1 MTDPIADMII
11 RLKNAAMA
19 GKEVVS
25 LPLSRT
31 KLAIAEKLKARG
43 FLADVQTRGKGVHK
57 TLELTLGRTQS
68 GAYRITDVKRVSK
81 PGMRMYAGANE
92 IRSVRGGLGV
102 VVLSTPKGIL
112 LGEDARKE
120 RVGGEVLFEL
130 W

>member
-11 RLKNAAMA
+11 RLKNASMV

-31 KLAIAEKLKARG
+31 KLAIAEKLKTRG
-43 FLADVQTRGKGVHK
+43 FLTEVHTRGKGARK

-68 GAYRITDVKRVSK
+68 GACRITDVKRISR
-81 PGMRMYAGANE
+81 PGMRIYSGAND
-92 IRSVRGGLGV
+92 IRAVRGGLGV

-120 RVGGEVLFEL
+120 HVGGEVLFEL